1 MANRIIRAIRELT
14 GLDNKFN
21 DAFIKYIGQTFTKYD
36 NNGRTYLEQ
45 GYNINP
51 DVYSCVSQM
60 AAKTVAVP
68 YSVKV
73 IKDSKSY
80 SKLNNLNQSTKGF
93 YSFTQSLERLR
104 LSNKAFDSKEV
115 DFPLPSPNP
124 TQTWSDIFSLYKTYM
139 KLNGNCYFYI
149 MSPDDGINAGVPTQ
163 MYVLP
168 AHLIKIVLK
177 QDIDLLSTDSPID
190 RYMLIQGD
198 QFIEFNEDEVIHTKY
213 ANPNFDLQGS
223 HLYGM
228 SPISSVLRN
237 INSQNSTIDN
247 NVKTMQ
253 NGGVFGFIHG
263 GSTGLTQPQADSL
276 KQRLTEMDK
285 SPDRLSQIAGSST
298 EVAFTKISLNT
309 DELKPFDYLKYD
321 QKAICNVLA
330 WSDKLLNNNEG
341 GGLNTGGLAEE
352 RKRVVTDNIQPDLV
366 ILKQAFDSKFIK
378 KFRGYENAV
387 IEWDISEL
395 PEMQTDMVAMATWL
409 NTIPVTPNEIRV
421 AMKYETL
428 AIDGMDMVFMPSNKV
443 RIDDVSNNLID
454 SAFNQPNA

>member
-1 MANRIIRAIRELT
+1 MANRIIRALRELT

-36 NNGRTYLEQ
+36 NNGKTYLEQ

-51 DVYSCVSQM
+51 DVYSCISQM

-68 YSVKV
+68 YTIKVVKDT
-73 IKDSKSY
+73 KAY
-80 SKLNNLNQSTKGF
+80 QQLNNLNISTKGL
-93 YSFTQSLERLR
+93 YSFTQSLQKNRLDT
-104 LSNKAFDSKEV
+104 KAFSETEKA
-115 DFPLPSPNP
+115 FPLESPNP
-124 TQTWSDIFSLYKTYM
+124 TQTWADIYSLYKTYM
-139 KLNGNCYFYI
+139 RLNGNCYFYL
-149 MSPDDGINAGVPTQ
+149 MSPDDGINAGVPSQ

-177 QDIDLLSTDSPID
+177 DDINLLSTDSPIKS
-190 RYMLIQGD
+190 YMLIQGD

-228 SPISSVLRN
+228 SPIRAILRN

-285 SPDRLSQIAGSST
+285 SPDRLSQIAGASG
-298 EVAFTKISLNT
+298 EIAFTKISLNT

-321 QKAICNVLA
+321 QKAICNALG

-341 GGLNTGGLAEE
+341 GGLNTGNLEEE

-366 ILKQAFDSKFIK
+366 ILKQAFDKKFIK
-378 KFRGYENAV
+378 RFKGYENAV

-395 PEMQTDMVAMATWL
+395 PEMQTDMVAMASWL
-409 NTIPVTPNEIRV
+409 NTIPVTPNEIRI

-428 AIDGMDMVFMPSNKV
+428 NQDGMDIVFMPSNKV

-454 SAFNQPNA
+454 SAFNQNQ